1 MTSISSTS
9 SYGYTTWGSSSSSSR
24 ASKMAE
30 DLFSALDTDGQGYIE
45 QSDLES
51 AISSLGTEGAS
62 AEDLFNALDSDA
74 DGKVTQDEMSATLE
88 KLSQQLDGEFN
99 RMRMEQGGMPPPPP
113 PQGAGGEDTGFTQD
127 ELSAMASEASDNTAS
142 SLFSTLATNFEAA
155 DANGDGR
162 VTASEAAAYR
172 ESTGSSTSQSASA
185 AATGTNDTSTSSGSS
200 DGQLFARLM
209 QLASSYGTIGAN
221 AVDNLIGSSITV
233 SA

>member
-99 RMRMEQGGMPPPPP
+99 RMRMEQGGMPP